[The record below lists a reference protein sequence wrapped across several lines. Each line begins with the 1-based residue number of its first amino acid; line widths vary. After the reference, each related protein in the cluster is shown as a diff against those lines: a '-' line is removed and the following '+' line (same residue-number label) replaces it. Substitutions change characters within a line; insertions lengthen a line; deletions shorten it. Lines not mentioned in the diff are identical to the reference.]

1 MTSKLK
7 KDWKTVSAKLD
18 SEVDNLCEL
27 FEALFSKVDVGDAQ
41 ENEKSHWTEFLSNKI
56 AGITPKEFGLKAK
69 EILESAESEIEQ
81 ELALCDLLRIPRPFN
96 IQIPGN
102 QLKRQLLQLLKLSN
116 LPPIILTRAWAF
128 RWIYVYTDQN
138 NPEPKEGGKKLST
151 IKRQVKEGTK
161 IVGLKKLFKRAAY
174 IEKHIGTGEPEKWAD
189 DKIEV
194 DPVHVQAPNPKDYP
208 TGELG
213 G

>member
-1 MTSKLK
+1 MTPKLK

-41 ENEKSHWTEFLSNKI
+41 EKEKSHWTEFLSTKI
-56 AGITPKEFGLKAK
+56 AGITPKEFELKAK
-69 EILESAESEIEQ
+69 EILENAESKIER
-81 ELALCDLLRIPRPFN
+81 ELALCGLLRIPRPFN
-96 IQIPGN
+96 TQILGN
-102 QLKRQLLQLLKLSN
+102 RLERQLKLSN
-116 LPPIILTRAWAF
+116 LPHIILTRAWAF

-138 NPEPKEGGKKLST
+138 NPEPKEGGNKLST
-151 IKRQVKEGTK
+151 INHLLKEGRK

-174 IEKHIGTGEPEKWAD
+174 IEKYIETGEPEKWAD

-194 DPVHVQAPNPKDYP
+194 DPAHLQAPNPKDYP